1 MNCRH
6 CNTEL
11 LFSFIDLNSAPP
23 SNSFLNKKSM
33 SEPEKWY
40 PLRVKVCNFCW
51 LVQTEDFVQ
60 ADEMFSPEYAYFS
73 SFSSSFLLHVK
84 QYVEDMVSRFSLD
97 KQSTVVEVAAN
108 DGYLLQYVKEKGI
121 LCYGIEPTTSTAEA
135 ARERGIDIV
144 EEFFGSKLANEL
156 VKNGRQADFTV
167 ANNVLAHVPDIND
180 FVSGF
185 AKILKEDGVATF
197 ENPHLLKLV
206 KQKQF
211 DTIYHEHYSYLSVSS
226 VIEIFKTN
234 GLTLFDVEELQ
245 IHGGSL
251 RYYAQRSD
259 TGQKMISDNV
269 KYLQKKEDKA
279 GMKNIDFYKG
289 FQAEAELIKF
299 NFLAFLIDQKSKG
312 NTVIAYGAAA
322 KGNTMLNF
330 CGVRQDLLKFVVDK
344 NPAKQGKYMPG
355 SRIPIKSEKYIR
367 NFKPDY
373 IVILPWNLKK
383 EVIQQ
388 LDYIREWGG
397 KFVVVVPKLE
407 II

>member
-6 CNTEL
+6 CKSKL
-11 LFSFIDLNSAPP
+11 VFSFIDLNSAPP
-23 SNSFLNKKSM
+23 SNSFLNKKNM
-33 SEPEKWY
+33 GEAEKWY
-40 PLRVKVCNFCW
+40 PLHVMVCNSCW

-84 QYVEDMVSRFSLD
+84 RYVEDMTSRFLLD
-97 KQSTVVEVAAN
+97 KNSSVVEVAAN

-121 LCYGIEPTTSTAEA
+121 PCYGIEPTMSTANA
-135 ARERGIDIV
+135 AREKGVDIV
-144 EEFFGSKLANEL
+144 EDFFGERLADEL
-156 VKNGRQADFTV
+156 VKNGRQADLTI

-185 AKILKEDGVATF
+185 VKLLKEDGVATF
-197 ENPHLLKLV
+197 ENPHLLKLIE
-206 KQKQF
+206 QKQF

-226 VIEIFKTN
+226 VIEVFKTN
-234 GLTLFDVEELQ
+234 GLTLFDVEELP

-259 TGQKMISDNV
+259 KGKKLISDNV
-269 KYLQKKEDKA
+269 RYLQEKENKA
-279 GMKNIDFYKG
+279 GMRHIDFYQG
-289 FQAEAELIKF
+289 FQAEAELIKI
-299 NFLAFLIDQKSKG
+299 NFLAFLIEQKLKG
-312 NTVIAYGAAA
+312 KTVVAYGAAA

-344 NPAKQGKYMPG
+344 NPAKQDMHMPG
-355 SRIPIKSEKYIR
+355 SRIPIRAEKSIR
-367 NFKPDY
+367 DFKPNY

-383 EVIQQ
+383 EIMSQ
-388 LDYIREWGG
+388 LDYIRQWGG
-397 KFVVVVPKLE
+397 NFVITTPVLKIL
-407 II
+407 